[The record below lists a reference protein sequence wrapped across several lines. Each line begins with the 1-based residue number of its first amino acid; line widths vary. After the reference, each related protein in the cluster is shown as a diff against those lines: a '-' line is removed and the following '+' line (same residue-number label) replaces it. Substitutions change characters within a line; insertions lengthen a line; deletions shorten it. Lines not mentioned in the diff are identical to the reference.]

1 MSGRKRRFASLLFVT
16 AFIAVA
22 VTASY
27 ASAGSARKMD
37 GNLVIMGLGPS
48 GDDIKVTRIA
58 LAEKAVNANITNPSG
73 GFNDQQFLAAIA
85 GGSAPD
91 LVYMPREKVV
101 TYAAKGALQPLTS
114 CIKSQNINM
123 KNFRVSAVNEA
134 TYAGKV
140 WALPEFTNP
149 RTIVVNQSVLKA
161 AGVSNAD
168 LSTKNWTT
176 LRNASKKMA
185 SYNGGNLT
193 RIGFDPKI
201 DSTFGLPLWAK
212 INGVDILSKDGKKAN
227 LDNPKVIQALTF
239 ATDLINDQ
247 GGWGKFKA
255 FRDTWDFFGSGNQV
269 AKDQVGAWPM
279 EQFYYATLQQNSPK
293 VDVGALPIVNKKGG
307 PITFLTGNAWAIPKG
322 AKNVDNAC
330 KYAATM
336 VSTDAWLAAAK
347 ARIATLHGR
356 GQGFSGVFTGNTEA
370 DVKIY
375 NQYANTSN
383 QDPFDKSYKAN
394 LDIQRYGFILPP
406 SAGGFEFQT
415 AYMDAVNKVLAG
427 QASPAAA
434 LKQAQK
440 DAQAALNAAY
450 KSAAVK

>member
-1 MSGRKRRFASLLFVT
+1 
-16 AFIAVA
+16 
-22 VTASY
+22 
-27 ASAGSARKMD
+27 
-37 GNLVIMGLGPS
+37 MGWGPS
-48 GDDIKVTRIA
+48 GDDVKVARIK
-58 LAEKAVNANITNPSG
+58 LAEAAVDANITNPSG
-73 GFNDQQFLAAIA
+73 GFNDQQFLASIA
-85 GGSAPD
+85 GGNPPD
-91 LVYMPREKVV
+91 LVYMPREKVA

-114 CIKSQNINM
+114 CINSQKIDM
-123 KNFRVSAVNEA
+123 KQFRVSSVREV

-149 RTIVVNQSVLKA
+149 RTLVVDDDVVKA
-161 AGVSNAD
+161 AGLTNAD
-168 LSTKNWTT
+168 LSTKNWTK
-176 LRNASKKMA
+176 LRAASKKM
-185 SYNGGNLT
+185 SQTSGGKLT
-193 RIGFDPKI
+193 RIGIDPKI

-227 LDNPKVIQALTF
+227 LDNPKTIQALQF
-239 ATDLINDQ
+239 AVSLINDQ

-279 EQFYYATLQQNSPK
+279 EQFYFATLQQVSPK
-293 VDVGALPIVNKKGG
+293 VNVTALPIVNKKGG
-307 PITFLTGNAWAIPKG
+307 PITFLTGSAWVIPKG

-336 VSTDAWLAAAK
+336 VSTNAWLAAAK

-356 GQGFSGVFTGNTEA
+356 GQGFSGIFTGNADA

-375 NQYANTSN
+375 NQYANTNN
-383 QDPFDKSYKAN
+383 QDDFDKSYKVN
-394 LDIQRYGFILPP
+394 LDVQRYGFILPP
-406 SAGGFEFQT
+406 SAGGAEFQQ

-427 QASPAAA
+427 QATPAAA

-440 DAQAALNAAY
+440 TAQAALNAAY
-450 KSAAVK
+450 KNAAVK

>member
-1 MSGRKRRFASLLFVT
+1 LIFAAAFVAVAFTASL
-16 AFIAVA
+16 
-22 VTASY
+22 
-27 ASAGSARKMD
+27 ASANTTRHTGGS
-37 GNLVIMGLGPS
+37 LTIMGLGAS
-48 GDDIKVTRIA
+48 GDDVKVTRIKM
-58 LAEKAVNANITNPSG
+58 AEAAVDANVTNPSG
-73 GFNDQQFLAAIA
+73 GFNDQQFLAALA
-85 GGSAPD
+85 SGNAPD

-101 TYAAKGALQPLTS
+101 TYAAKGALQPLS
-114 CIKSQNINM
+114 NCISQQKVNI
-123 KNFRVSAVNEA
+123 KNYRAAAVREV

-140 WALPEFTNP
+140 WGLPEFTNP
-149 RTIVVNQSVLKA
+149 RTIVVNQSVVKN
-161 AGVSNAD
+161 AGLTTAD
-168 LSTKNWTT
+168 LSTKNWTR
-176 LRNASKKMA
+176 LKAASKKMA
-185 SYNGGNLT
+185 KFDGGNLS

-212 INGVDILSKDGKKAN
+212 INGADILSKDGRKAN
-227 LDNPKVIQALTF
+227 LDNPKVIAALTF
-239 ATDLINDQ
+239 AVGIINDQ
-247 GGWGKFKA
+247 GGWGKFKS

-293 VDVGALPIVNKKGG
+293 VDVAAVPMVNKKGG
-307 PITFLTGNAWAIPKG
+307 PITFLTGSAFVIPKG

-347 ARIATLHGR
+347 ARINTLHGR

-375 NQYANTSN
+375 NQFANTNN
-383 QDPFDKSYKAN
+383 QDAFDKSYKVN
-394 LDIQRYGFILPP
+394 LDVQRYGFIVPP
-406 SAGGFEFQT
+406 SAGGAEFQQ

-440 DAQAALNAAY
+440 DAQSALNAAY
-450 KSAAVK
+450 KSATVK